1 MSKHYYISE
10 SNCVKRLL
18 EEYKKYGTLYVAFD
32 FDNTIYDY
40 HNKGIDCSS
49 VISLLQDCTKLG
61 FKMILFTCG
70 VHHDIVSRKK
80 EYCQFH
86 QIKIDYINESPIL
99 NEFSMQYFTKPYYN
113 ILLDDRA
120 GLQSAMQILKRV
132 IIRLKIEKNDKEIEF
147 NQTRGE

>member
-1 MSKHYYISE
+1 MKKHYYASE
-10 SNCVKRLL
+10 NNCVKRLL

-61 FKMILFTCG
+61 FEMILFTCEQKVG
-70 VHHDIVSRKK
+70 KLREKEEFCKKNGIEVHWVNR
-80 EYCQFH
+80 
-86 QIKIDYINESPIL
+86 SPIL
-99 NEFSMQYFTKPYYN
+99 GFTTKPYYN

-120 GLQSAMQILKRV
+120 GLQSAMQILERV
-132 IIRLKIEKNDKEIEF
+132 IIHLKIEKNVKELEL
-147 NQTRGE
+147 NQTRKQ

>member
-1 MSKHYYISE
+1 MKKHYYASE
-10 SNCVKRLL
+10 GNCVKRLL

-61 FKMILFTCG
+61 FEMILFTCEQKVG
-70 VHHDIVSRKK
+70 KLREKEEFCRKNGIEVHWVNR
-80 EYCQFH
+80 
-86 QIKIDYINESPIL
+86 SPIL
-99 NEFSMQYFTKPYYN
+99 DFTTKPYYN

-120 GLQSAMQILKRV
+120 GLQSAMQILERV
-132 IIRLKIEKNDKEIEF
+132 IIHLKIEKNAKEIEL